1 MKYQLGDISG
11 ARGAFANLLSI
22 NPNYSNAK
30 YYLGLIYDRDGN
42 KQAAIKEFE
51 EILQLNPGNADVKRI
66 LDNLKSGKAAL

>member
-1 MKYQLGDISG
+1 MAPDKHNQHNQLV
-11 ARGAFANLLSI
+11 FVLLHSRL
-22 NPNYSNAK
+22 NYSNAK